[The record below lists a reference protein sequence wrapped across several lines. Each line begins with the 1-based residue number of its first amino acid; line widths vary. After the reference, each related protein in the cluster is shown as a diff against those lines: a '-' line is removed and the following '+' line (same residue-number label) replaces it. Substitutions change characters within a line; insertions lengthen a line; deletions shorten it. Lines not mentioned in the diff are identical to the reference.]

1 MVSGKSWEGNRD
13 RARVWDRASYRER
26 GLYCTARSVTGSLG
40 LVPGHPVQ
48 LALCPRALP
57 LCLMMIHTH
66 THTPLSTIGHK
77 ACESLPFALV
87 FRYPRSVHCPW
98 ASKRPWGICLCVCL
112 QIRAVSEGNH
122 YFPGPFL
129 AWGLPWRVDA
139 QGTEGGRTTWKGSLD
154 TFPSFVISSPTLD
167 LEQVNGD
174 RSHSHWGTLSPYNS
188 FRGWTLETLWQP
200 CPRGNTCT
208 KLEKNQSNNQG
219 IF

>member
-1 MVSGKSWEGNRD
+1 MVSGKSWEGSRD
-13 RARVWDRASYRER
+13 RARIWGRASYRER
-26 GLYCTARSVTGSLG
+26 GLYCTARSVTGSLD

-48 LALCPRALP
+48 LALCPRACHSASWWSIL
-57 LCLMMIHTH
+57 IHTH
-66 THTPLSTIGHK
+66 PFPLLVTRPV
-77 ACESLPFALV
+77 SLYLL
-87 FRYPRSVHCPW
+87 PW
-98 ASKRPWGICLCVCL
+98 SSDTLDLSIAHEPPKDPEVSACVCL
-112 QIRAVSEGNH
+112 KIRAVSEGNH

-129 AWGLPWRVDA
+129 AWGLPWSVDA

-167 LEQVNGD
+167 LEQVNSD
-174 RSHSHWGTLSPYNS
+174 RSHSHWGTPSPYNS